1 MPIQITMKMEYI
13 HKIQILETQEK
24 SYFIGLDNINQTF
37 HYIVFKK
44 LKFTSENILQYSKL
58 TLKEI
63 IEESNK
69 NYSKISHTDLI
80 KMLGDKG
87 KINKLTEFFCIFGF
101 IKFFFGYYA
110 IVASDCIEV
119 GKIGRNIIYKV
130 EKIKYIPLFTSDMKD
145 KNHYFF
151 LENQYLELLKSF
163 TVSKQMYFSYTYD
176 LSKSLQR
183 NFMENFKFELIPDYR
198 KNFMNSK
205 GKLSYKKLNSYY
217 FMWNYFHIKEFY
229 NCIKNKGW
237 ICHFIYGFFE
247 QVECN
252 IFGMRFLV
260 TVISRRNRHYAGT
273 RYLKRGINN
282 DGNVANDVETE
293 QILEEISTTFSDKP
307 IISSFIQIRGSI
319 PIYWYQETNFLFFN
333 PVIKVNETDYKFY
346 ATLRHF
352 SSLAERYGHPC
363 IVVNLT
369 KKEEINRK
377 QETLLNE
384 FYKQGLDY
392 INSLLKDDKD
402 KILYYHYDIKK
413 EREEPKY
420 YQKYY
425 KTAIKFVGKTN
436 FFSFIPEVNNYYRLS
451 LQNGVIRTNCVDC
464 IDRTN
469 VYQQILGSA
478 VLVLQLRKMGV
489 NASFQENLDK
499 QIYGILCEIY
509 KRMGNVLSEQYTG
522 SLAHKQNIKGSQP
535 GFGIIDKFIEVY
547 STLQRFINNSFSD
560 RYKQN
565 AINLFLGKY
574 KVKNGSVQIWD
585 LNSDQL
591 LHYKIKLN
599 DIDYTSFDKYYEKYV
614 ISNLLFDVDHF
625 DFLSNK
631 ELIIYLKKID
641 FVQFPLIK
649 ENDKNLKSISEL
661 ENSKEKNK
669 ENKLYD
675 YLLNYEDYLQFKY
688 KNYYK
693 FENEFKYEN
702 NLPLFYYIDIKS
714 NIQVRNFYN
723 FSLYDYPIKIIKTYL
738 FHYKPQNSGIF
749 SNSSYLIKK
758 KPPTITNFY
767 LEKDD
772 KEGNDSIKTVENNIE
787 ILKKM
792 HNSIKIYKSNKHNT
806 PTNVLNHMR
815 NFTKAKKSNLQI
827 ITNNNNSIP
836 IGRPE
841 INFVITSFD
850 IGENDINSINNFL
863 NPNINLENN
872 NFSEDFNLENF
883 KSGLSSEELSKDW
896 SKFHDPFTKENAFN
910 FIEKNKKKKK
920 KKVVNNGLLYFDVEK
935 KCFFKDYNTEIPN
948 KNKVFERKSTFEK
961 NSNLKMNKLNEDN
974 IYHTP
979 HKGFN
984 LNLDINSD
992 SKINL
997 IGIPISIVDNYFLQT
1012 NIK

>member
-13 HKIQILETQEK
+13 HKIQILETQDK
-24 SYFIGLDNINQTF
+24 SYFIGLDNINKTF
-37 HYIVFKK
+37 HYIIFKK
-44 LKFTSENILQYSKL
+44 LNFTSENILQYSKL

-63 IEESNK
+63 MEESHK
-69 NYSKISHTDLI
+69 KDSKLSYTGLI
-80 KMLGDKG
+80 EMLGDKG
-87 KINKLTEFFCIFGF
+87 KINKVTDFYGIFGF
-101 IKFFFGYYA
+101 IKFFLGYYA
-110 IVASDCIEV
+110 IVACDCIEI

-130 EKIKYIPLFTSDMKD
+130 EKIKYIPLFTCDMK
-145 KNHYFF
+145 KNQNHYYF
-151 LENQYLELLKSF
+151 LENQYLELVKSF

-183 NFMENFKFELIPDYR
+183 NFMENFKFELVPYYK
-198 KNFMNSK
+198 KNFMNTK
-205 GKLSYKKLNSYY
+205 GKLSFKQLNSYY

-229 NCIKNKGW
+229 NSIINKGW

-333 PVIKVNETDYKFY
+333 PVIKVNETDYRFY
-346 ATLRHF
+346 ATFRHF

-377 QETLLNE
+377 QETLLND

-425 KTAIKFVGKTN
+425 KTAIQFVGKTN
-436 FFSFIPEVNNYYRLS
+436 FFSFIPEVNNVYRLS

-591 LHYKIKLN
+591 LHYKTKLN
-599 DIDYTSFDKYYEKYV
+599 DIDFTSFDKNYEKYV
-614 ISNLLFDVDHF
+614 ISNLLFDVDNLNC
-625 DFLSNK
+625 LSNK
-631 ELIIYLKKID
+631 GLMIYLKKVD
-641 FVQFPLIK
+641 FIQFPLIK
-649 ENDKNLKSISEL
+649 ENNKNLNFLKSISEL

-675 YLLNYEDYLQFKY
+675 YLLDYEDYLKFKY
-688 KNYYK
+688 INYSE

-714 NIQVRNFYN
+714 NITVRNFYN
-723 FSLYDYPIKIIKTYL
+723 FTLSNTNSLIKI
-738 FHYKPQNSGIF
+738 
-749 SNSSYLIKK
+749 
-758 KPPTITNFY
+758 KPPTIKNFY
-767 LEKDD
+767 IEKDD
-772 KEGNDSIKTVENNIE
+772 KGIYDDIKTVKNNLTIY
-787 ILKKM
+787 KKI
-792 HNSIKIYKSNKHNT
+792 HNSIKVYYTPNKHKT

-815 NFTKAKKSNLQI
+815 NFTKSKKSNLQI
-827 ITNNNNSIP
+827 INNNPIP
-836 IGRPE
+836 IRHE

-883 KSGLSSEELSKDW
+883 KSSLSSEEQSKDW
-896 SKFHDPFTKENAFN
+896 SKFHEPFTKENAFN
-910 FIEKNKKKKK
+910 FIQDKNKNKENKN
-920 KKVVNNGLLYFDVEK
+920 VVDNGLLYFDVEK
-935 KCFFKDYNTEIPN
+935 NCFFKDYNIETSK

-961 NSNLKMNKLNEDN
+961 NRNMKIDKPKKE
-974 IYHTP
+974 IVYHTP

-984 LNLDINSD
+984 LNLDINLD

-997 IGIPISIVDNYFLQT
+997 LGIPLSIVDDYFLKS

>member
-13 HKIQILETQEK
+13 HKIQIFETQDK
-24 SYFIGLDNINQTF
+24 SYFIGLDNINKTF
-37 HYIVFKK
+37 HYIIFKK
-44 LKFTSENILQYSKL
+44 LNFTSENILQYSKL

-63 IEESNK
+63 MEESHK
-69 NYSKISHTDLI
+69 KDSKLSYTGLI
-80 KMLGDKG
+80 EMLGDKG
-87 KINKLTEFFCIFGF
+87 KINKVTDFFCIFGF
-101 IKFFFGYYA
+101 IKFFLGYYA
-110 IVASDCIEV
+110 IVASDCIEI
-119 GKIGRNIIYKV
+119 GKIGRNIVYKV
-130 EKIKYIPLFTSDMKD
+130 EKIKYIPLFTCDMK
-145 KNHYFF
+145 KNQNHYYF

-183 NFMENFKFELIPDYR
+183 NFMENFKFELIPYYK

-205 GKLSYKKLNSYY
+205 GKLSFKKLNSYY

-229 NCIKNKGW
+229 NCIINKGW
-237 ICHFIYGFFE
+237 ICNFIYGFFE

-333 PVIKVNETDYKFY
+333 PVIKVNETDFRFY

-352 SSLAERYGHPC
+352 SSLSERYGHPC

-392 INSLLKDDKD
+392 INSLLKNDKD

-425 KTAIKFVGKTN
+425 KTAIQFVGKTN
-436 FFSFIPEVNNYYRLS
+436 FFSFIPEVNNVYRLS

-591 LHYKIKLN
+591 LHYKTKLD
-599 DIDYTSFDKYYEKYV
+599 DIDYTSFDKNYEKYV
-614 ISNLLFDVDHF
+614 ISNLLFDVDHL

-631 ELIIYLKKID
+631 GLIIYLKKVD

-649 ENDKNLKSISEL
+649 ENDKNLNFLNSISEL

-669 ENKLYD
+669 ENNLYD
-675 YLLNYEDYLQFKY
+675 YLLNYEEYLKFKY
-688 KNYYK
+688 INYSE

-714 NIQVRNFYN
+714 NIPVRNFYN
-723 FSLYDYPIKIIKTYL
+723 FSLL
-738 FHYKPQNSGIF
+738 N
-749 SNSSYLIKK
+749 SNSLIQN
-758 KPPTITNFY
+758 KPPTIKNFY

-772 KEGNDSIKTVENNIE
+772 KGLFDSIKIVKTNLTIY
-787 ILKKM
+787 KKI
-792 HNSIKIYKSNKHNT
+792 HNSLKVYYTPNKHKT

-815 NFTKAKKSNLQI
+815 NFTKSKKQNLQI
-827 ITNNNNSIP
+827 ITNNNPIP
-836 IGRPE
+836 IRNE

-863 NPNINLENN
+863 NPNVNLENN

-883 KSGLSSEELSKDW
+883 KSGLSSEEQNKDW
-896 SKFHDPFTKENAFN
+896 SKFHEPFTKENAFN
-910 FIEKNKKKKK
+910 FIVEKNKKKEN
-920 KKVVNNGLLYFDVEK
+920 KKVVDNGLLYYDIEK
-935 KCFFKDYNTEIPN
+935 KCFFKDYNTESN
-948 KNKVFERKSTFEK
+948 VKSKVFERKSTFEK
-961 NSNLKMNKLNEDN
+961 IRNMKIDKPKNESV
-974 IYHTP
+974 YHTP

-984 LNLDINSD
+984 INLDINSD

-997 IGIPISIVDNYFLQT
+997 LGIPLSIVDDYFLKT